1 MRRYYAVSGILLIL
15 PIIDFALAAPVLV
28 PEKRQ
33 KGTGVNVVHT
43 EDATTMLGK
52 RGDELNELWL
62 KLFGDS
68 EDHFAKPEES
78 SAARPSSSSPPSGP
92 ADGWTDITQP
102 LPSIPEEPS
111 PVSSPDRDH
120 TPPQPGSLTESG
132 YESMDWDAL
141 PGPWGPASSTAN
153 HGLVGAHALPNPGP
167 STEPDHEMMDVS
179 PPPGSASRIESDHEM
194 MDVSPSPMETDD
206 HEMVDVPP
214 SNSVFVDNPNRG
226 SMGAG
231 SSSGKRKKNLR
242 LLMLT

>member
-1 MRRYYAVSGILLIL
+1 
-15 PIIDFALAAPVLV
+15 
-28 PEKRQ
+28 
-33 KGTGVNVVHT
+33 VVHT

-68 EDHFAKPEES
+68 KDHFAKPGES

-120 TPPQPGSLTESG
+120 APPKPGSLTESG
-132 YESMDWDAL
+132 HESMDWDAP
-141 PGPWGPASSTAN
+141 PGPSGPASSTAN

-179 PPPGSASRIESDHEM
+179 PPPGSASRTESDHEM
-194 MDVSPSPMETDD
+194 MDVSPSPMETD

-214 SNSVFVDNPNRG
+214 SSSVLSTIPTVGRWARALHQENE
-226 SMGAG
+226 
-231 SSSGKRKKNLR
+231 KKNLR